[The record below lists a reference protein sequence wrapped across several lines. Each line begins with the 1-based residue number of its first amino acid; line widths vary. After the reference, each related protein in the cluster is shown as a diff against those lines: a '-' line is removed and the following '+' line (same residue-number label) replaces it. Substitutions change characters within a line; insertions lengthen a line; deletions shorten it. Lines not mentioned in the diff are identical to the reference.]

1 MKGFKF
7 IKVLSFISALVV
19 QLLISD
25 PLYAEKTKRTAEVIE
40 VEGAVEIIGPD
51 NVKKQATVGMEIGE
65 GYVVKT
71 GGGALAVVYL
81 NGVSETAEVEVK
93 ERTVMRI
100 ADFYED
106 RSDSTQETLL
116 DIAVGEILI
125 TSKKLQADKS
135 KFQVKTPTSLVGV
148 RGTTFSVSVKA
159 RE

>member
-1 MKGFKF
+1 MMP
-7 IKVLSFISALVV
+7 
-19 QLLISD
+19 LLLGD
-25 PLYAEKTKRTAEVIE
+25 PLYAEKTLRVAEVIE
-40 VEGAVEIIGPD
+40 IEGAVEIIGPD
-51 NVKKQATVGMEIGE
+51 NAKQQATVGMEISE

-71 GGGALAVVYL
+71 GDGALAVVYL

-106 RSDSTQETLL
+106 RGDSTQETLL

-125 TSKKLQADKS
+125 TSKKLQAEKS
-135 KFQVKTPTSLVGV
+135 KFQVKTPTSIVGV

-159 RE
+159 KE